1 MTWDRTMMNIDMLLF
16 AEQRSV
22 QHAWAPFHQF
32 FPRQAD
38 GRLDDQSI
46 AAGNAFRA
54 QPTMGDR
61 LVQAPRTCTDM
72 YMLSRSSCSWLSSN
86 GEHLLRHALLSVQP
100 QIDRGRAKH

>member
-1 MTWDRTMMNIDMLLF
+1 
-16 AEQRSV
+16 
-22 QHAWAPFHQF
+22 
-32 FPRQAD
+32 
-38 GRLDDQSI
+38 
-46 AAGNAFRA
+46 
-54 QPTMGDR
+54 MGDR